1 MPGRGGAVI
10 LLAVFMLGCIL
21 VPTSRN
27 VSAAEPIGN
36 DFWGVVVADGGD
48 NPPSG
53 LQVRA
58 EVDGVVYGTGSTL
71 NTGIN
76 TAYAMSTEG
85 DDDATPEKDGI
96 VTGDLMV
103 FWVEGYVCDETYNNW
118 QAGQV
123 IIGIPIPTVTN
134 LDLHYSTVEQPAPL
148 KINEVMPNPSMGDD
162 WIEIYNPTSIAV
174 DLSQYRVEDCE
185 GYAQQLSGAVDP
197 YGFQVVSLIGGD
209 VLANSGQDEIKIA
222 WRDSSGIKAGGNW
235 VPVDRMEYGPDGIGP
250 GDAAPSNGD
259 MVNAQLPPLEI
270 SLELVPDGD
279 EANHPNID
287 YTLASRPESTPGY
300 ANTEVQ
306 PTIALITPPIGITS
320 VDLNYT
326 IAWTDDDP
334 DDNADIRLFY
344 DVDDQ
349 SGGES
354 LIASLPLAEDQDGPG
369 DQYLWG
375 TTGVPAGLY
384 FVKAV
389 ISDSITPNFSAYSP
403 GRVSV
408 VHPPSI
414 TILEP
419 DGVGDVADSVFNVRW
434 IDSDADSNASI
445 TLRYDSDCNF
455 GGEVLIDLVPWSED
469 PEGIW
474 DAYPWNLDAIPEGQY
489 YVKATIDD
497 GINTPVYSCGPG
509 PLTIVHPPS
518 ITILRPDAIGDETHR
533 IYRIEWDD
541 RDADDNATISLW
553 YDTDKTPGG
562 ETLIAQVS
570 WGENPD
576 GAAFDSFVW
585 NTTLVPPGY
594 YYIKAIIDD
603 GKSSDSSYS
612 AGRLR
617 IAANDPPEITVL
629 EPSEERE
636 ASMTFLITWID
647 HDEDDNATITLYY
660 DTDRNPGGEIFIA
673 VAPQGSLSDNNTFL
687 WIISDI
693 PEGFYYI
700 KAVITDGMATARSYS
715 TGIVH
720 VVHPQAAGNLNVGDF
735 LLVIIVALA
744 IVISAF
750 LLILYGKRRRKRGV
764 EVGEVKEDRTDN
776 RSDSRTEAIGEQPA
790 QEDTEATPKR
800 PGFE

>member
-85 DDDATPEKDGI
+85 DDDSTPEKDGI

-103 FWVEGYVCDETYNNW
+103 FWVEGYVCDETYNDW
-118 QAGQV
+118 QAGQL

-134 LDLHYSTVEQPAPL
+134 LDLHYSTSGQPAPL

-162 WIEIYNPTSIAV
+162 WIEIYNPTTNAV
-174 DLSQYRVEDCE
+174 DLSQYRVEDSE
-185 GYAQQLSGAVDP
+185 GYTQQLSGAVDP
-197 YGFQVVSLIGGD
+197 YGFQVVSLIGSD
-209 VLANSGQDEIKIA
+209 VLANSGQDDIKIA

-235 VPVDRMEYGPDGIGP
+235 VAIDRMEYGPGGSGP
-250 GDAAPSNGD
+250 GDTAPSNGD
-259 MVNAQLPPLEI
+259 MVNAQLPPLDV

-279 EANHPNID
+279 ETNHPNVD

-300 ANTEVQ
+300 TNTEVQ
-306 PTIALITPPIGITS
+306 PTIALITPPSGITS

-349 SGGES
+349 PGNES
-354 LIASLPLAEDQDGPG
+354 LIATLPLAEDQDGLG
-369 DQYLWG
+369 DQYLWD
-375 TTGVPAGLY
+375 TTSVPAGLY
-384 FVKAV
+384 FIKAV
-389 ISDSITPNFSAYSP
+389 ISDRITPAFSAYSP
-403 GRVSV
+403 GRVSM

-455 GGEVLIDLVPWSED
+455 GGEVLIGLVPWGED
-469 PEGIW
+469 PDGIW

-497 GINTPVYSCGPG
+497 GINTPVYSCSPG
-509 PLTIVHPPS
+509 PLTVVHPPS
-518 ITILRPDAIGDETHR
+518 ITILKPDAIGDETHR
-533 IYRIEWDD
+533 SYRIDWDD

-553 YDTDKTPGG
+553 YDADKTPGG
-562 ETLIAQVS
+562 ETLIAQVP
-570 WGENPD
+570 WGEDPD
-576 GAAFDSFVW
+576 GAAFDSYVW

-603 GKSSDSSYS
+603 SKSSNFSYS

-617 IAANDPPEITVL
+617 ITANDPPEITVL

-636 ASMTFLITWID
+636 ASKTFLITWID

-660 DTDRNPGGEIFIA
+660 DTDRNPGGEILIG
-673 VAPQGSLSDNNTFL
+673 VVPQGALSDNNTFL
-687 WIISDI
+687 WIVSDI
-693 PEGFYYI
+693 PEGLYYI
-700 KAVITDGMATARSYS
+700 RAIITDGIATARSYS
-715 TGIVH
+715 TGTVR
-720 VVHPQAAGNLNVGDF
+720 VVHPRQVGNLNVGDF

-750 LLILYGKRRRKRGV
+750 FLFLYGRRRRKRSA
-764 EVGEVKEDRTDN
+764 EVGKVKKNGMEKR
-776 RSDSRTEAIGEQPA
+776 IGNENVEIDEPTT
-790 QEDTEATPKR
+790 QEDGEPTRKR